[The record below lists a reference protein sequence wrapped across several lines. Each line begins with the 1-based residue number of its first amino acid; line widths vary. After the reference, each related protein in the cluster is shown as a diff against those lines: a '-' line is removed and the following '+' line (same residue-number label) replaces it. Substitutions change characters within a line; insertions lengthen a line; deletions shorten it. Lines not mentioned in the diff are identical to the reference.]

1 MQQQGALFASTKQH
15 RRLDAP
21 ALRSPA
27 RTTGVRVCVCVRAR
41 GYQTCRTEEG
51 RQWGA
56 CLVCLCLLA
65 VTGRSRAQALAGV
78 DIQDAADKLGARF
91 EDIRKYGLG
100 ADALKVSE

>member
-1 MQQQGALFASTKQH
+1 M
-15 RRLDAP
+15 
-21 ALRSPA
+21 
-27 RTTGVRVCVCVRAR
+27 CVCARAR
-41 GYQTCRTEEG
+41 LPDMQNRGGTSV
-51 RQWGA
+51 GA